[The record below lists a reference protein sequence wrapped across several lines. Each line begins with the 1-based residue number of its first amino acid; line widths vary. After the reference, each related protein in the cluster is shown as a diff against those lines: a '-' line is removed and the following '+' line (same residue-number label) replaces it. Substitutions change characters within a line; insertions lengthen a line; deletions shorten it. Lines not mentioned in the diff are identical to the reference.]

1 MKTKQKISLLRVS
14 SVMLVLLILLGLC
27 SVLSLAV
34 GSAGYSI
41 QEILKALFSQ
51 EDSPVKTNRPQSPF
65 APHYSGN
72 FDWFLPFGSR
82 SIAAVGNEKP
92 TGRPG
97 YNRCFG
103 RCRNSSYHHTPD
115 FSTIECFG
123 SIVCLW
129 RSGFGVRPDLYDGME
144 GRRGPDADYSV
155 RCCDQLGF
163 GSV

>member
-1 MKTKQKISLLRVS
+1 MKTKTENIAAACQQCDAG
-14 SVMLVLLILLGLC
+14 SVD
-27 SVLSLAV
+27 SVGTVQRSII
-34 GSAGYSI
+34 GSGQRRIFDTGNS
-41 QEILKALFSQ
+41 EGVVFTGGFSC
-51 EDSPVKTNRPQSPF
+51 ENNRPQSPF

-123 SIVCLW
+123 STVCLW